1 MVSVATEVRHPRF
14 DERTS
19 ALLLDIDGTLLDIAP
34 TPDSVS
40 VPAELVRAIDT
51 IYKRNSGAVAFVSGR
66 QIEAMDRL
74 FAPLILPA
82 IGCHGGEIRAETK
95 GGVQRQALLPDS
107 VRQRIS
113 DIVMKTQGVR
123 VEDKGLSL
131 ALHFRSAPE
140 AGPELRRALEGE
152 RALLASADLTLL
164 GGKSVIEIKPNWFNK
179 GTGVADLLRHK
190 PFSTRTP
197 IFIGDDETDEDVIHL
212 LRELGGTGYGVG
224 RELPGTVFTF
234 ESPSHVRSWLGT
246 LARG

>member
-34 TPDSVS
+34 TPESVS
-40 VPAELVRAIDT
+40 VPPELIRAIDT
-51 IYKRNSGAVAFVSGR
+51 IYKRSSGAVAFVSGR

-82 IGCHGGEIRAETK
+82 IGCHGGEIRAQTNAA
-95 GGVQRQALLPDS
+95 VQRQAPLPES
-107 VRQRIS
+107 IRKWIS
-113 DIVMKTQGVR
+113 DIVVKTRGVR
-123 VEDKGLSL
+123 LEDKGLSL
-131 ALHFRSAPE
+131 ALHFRSVPE
-140 AGPELRRALEGE
+140 AGPVLRRALERE
-152 RALLASADLTLL
+152 RALLASADLALL
-164 GGKSVIEIKPNWFNK
+164 GGKAVIEIKPNWFNK

-190 PFSTRTP
+190 PFSNRTP

-212 LRELGGTGYGVG
+212 LQELGGTGYGVG
-224 RELPGTVFTF
+224 RDLPGTVFTF
-234 ESPSHVRSWLGT
+234 ESPSQVRSWLGT

>member
-1 MVSVATEVRHPRF
+1 MVSVATEVRHPNF

-40 VPAELVRAIDT
+40 VPPELIHTIET
-51 IYKRNSGAVAFVSGR
+51 IYRRSSGAIAFVSGR
-66 QIEAMDRL
+66 QIDAMDRL
-74 FAPLILPA
+74 FEPLILPA

-95 GGVQRQALLPDS
+95 AAVQRQAPLPDS
-107 VRQRIS
+107 IRQRIT
-113 DIVMKTQGVR
+113 DIVMKTPGVR
-123 VEDKGLSL
+123 LEDKDLSL

-140 AGPELRRALEGE
+140 AGQELRRALERE
-152 RALLASADLTLL
+152 RALLASADLALL
-164 GGKSVIEIKPNWFNK
+164 GGKAVIEIKPNWFNK
-179 GTGVADLLRHK
+179 GTGVADLLRHE
-190 PFSTRTP
+190 PFSKRSP

-224 RELPGTVFTF
+224 RQLPGTVFTF
-234 ESPSHVRSWLGT
+234 DSPSQVRRWLGT